1 MHIVFDECEFDS
13 SQRVLLRHGR
23 PVSLSSRAFQLL
35 EMLLERRPEAIAKT
49 ELLERLWP
57 DTFVSDA
64 SLHNL
69 ITEIRAALGDDPRMA
84 RYIRTVPR
92 FGYAFHGATR
102 APVRAGADAPAHA
115 GSRLVGGETEWPLS
129 DGANLVGRDR
139 DCSVR
144 IDSATLSRHHARIV
158 IANGEATIEDL
169 DSKNGTHVNG
179 LRVTQPIVLKDTDQL
194 QLGSVTV
201 TYRVAAPLPSTLTR
215 VERQP

>member
-1 MHIVFDECEFDS
+1 
-13 SQRVLLRHGR
+13 
-23 PVSLSSRAFQLL
+23 
-35 EMLLERRPEAIAKT
+35 
-49 ELLERLWP
+49 
-57 DTFVSDA
+57 
-64 SLHNL
+64 
-69 ITEIRAALGDDPRMA
+69 
-84 RYIRTVPR
+84 
-92 FGYAFHGATR
+92 
-102 APVRAGADAPAHA
+102 
-115 GSRLVGGETEWPLS
+115 
-129 DGANLVGRDR
+129 
-139 DCSVR
+139 VR